1 MRRIVET
8 GKAQRWLI
16 FWALAA
22 ALTIFLAAPSAQAQ
36 STALLTGTV
45 VDSSGAVIA
54 GAQVV
59 CRDTQTGLTYSAAT
73 NADGLFRFPSLPIG
87 SYEVTV
93 SHAGF
98 EKLVRSGLEL
108 LTGHSVDLHLE
119 LRVGASVQLVQVTS
133 AAPVVQPTSSVV
145 QTTVASREIRQLPL
159 NGRNPLQLVT
169 LTPGTFLTYTGT
181 EGNQQENQGV
191 TTNGLRAPDNNYV
204 LDGMEF
210 INREWD
216 GPPALPNPDAL
227 QEFTMK
233 SSNFS
238 ASLSGPGATMLLST
252 RSGTNQFHGSVYE
265 FLRNDATDSRNFFS
279 TAVSPYKQNQ
289 FGATFGGP
297 LRKDKAF
304 VFFSYQATRQIGS
317 SSPSTITVPTAAE
330 RNGDYSASNRVI
342 VNPATGAPYAG
353 NKIPTTSFDALAV
366 KLYSPL
372 VPLPTLSNGLAVLTP
387 NNKTNDDQGLFR
399 FDYNLTSKDHLTARY
414 FGDEYDFRRLTD
426 PFPSIYAQNNYLD
439 QSVLASDTHSFS
451 PTLLFVGSFSFI
463 RTARTQVPTLPE
475 SLQSLGQKAPL
486 ALTTA
491 AESIDLSVNNYFS
504 IFSGG
509 PLIGIPD
516 AFGFNGE
523 TTWTHGKHLVQF
535 GMYVERDWMYSADQS
550 FSAGV
555 DTFNGSRTSSPAV
568 KNSGDSFA
576 DFLLGLPS
584 EFVQDART
592 PQNFRGTQWAP
603 WVQDDWKVLRRLTL
617 NLGLRWEP
625 WLPPYDLLGPASGF
639 DPGVQSHVAPFAPL
653 GLVFSGDP
661 GVRQSMWPAQWNA
674 FAPRAGFAWDVRG
687 NGRTVVRGAFGIF
700 NLTIPLNMIRT
711 SNSGSAFRTG
721 AVDILAP
728 PSFDDPYQ
736 NYPGGDPYP
745 FTEPPLSAL
754 ATFKFPNPLVTTVLD
769 PNSKQGYADEWN
781 FTVERQIKPSLG
793 LSVSYVGNRQ
803 VNVMAT
809 RQVNPAAYA
818 PGATEGNVQSR
829 RLYPAFGA
837 MSDATSNWE
846 HGNYNGLQVSVTN
859 HFSHGLTVLANYTYA
874 KCMDNDSGATI
885 GADAGGGDAFNNKFD
900 PNSGYG
906 RCDFDLTHSANVS
919 LVYNLPQE
927 TRFKGAAGRLLNG
940 WQATSIITARSGNP
954 FTVSTGID
962 QSLTGQPNSDTPNQ
976 VSADT
981 SRPAGANQLQE
992 WFNTAAFVRNTL
1004 GQFGDVGRNTLIG
1017 PGAWNIDSGF
1027 VKLTPITERVRSE
1040 FRVEMFN
1047 LFNHPNFNNP
1057 TANETSGNFGR
1068 ILGASSPRVL
1078 QFALKLTF

>member
-1 MRRIVET
+1 MTRGNSGET
-8 GKAQRWLI
+8 QGRVFLSV
-16 FWALAA
+16 FVVALGMILLPASS
-22 ALTIFLAAPSAQAQ
+22 PAQ

-45 VDSSGAVIA
+45 VDPSGGVMTE
-54 GAQVV
+54 AQVV
-59 CRDTQTGLTYSAAT
+59 CRNTQTGLTYTTTT
-73 NADGLFRFPSLPIG
+73 NAEGLFRFPSLPIG
-87 SYEVTV
+87 DYEVTV
-93 SHAGF
+93 SHPGF
-98 EKLVRSGLEL
+98 EKLVRRGLQL

-119 LRVGASVQLVQVTS
+119 LQVGASVQSVEVTS

-169 LTPGTFLTYTGT
+169 LTPGTFLSTTGT

-204 LDGMEF
+204 LDGMEY

-216 GPPALPNPDAL
+216 GPPTLPNPDAL

-279 TAVSPYKQNQ
+279 TSVSPYKQNQ

-297 LRKDKAF
+297 LKKDKMF

-317 SSPSTITVPTAAE
+317 SSPSTITAPTAAE
-330 RNGDYSASNRVI
+330 RNGDYSKSKRII
-342 VNPATGAPYAG
+342 VNPATGQPFP
-353 NKIPTTSFDALAV
+353 NNMIPQGSFDALAV
-366 KLYSPL
+366 KLYQPL
-372 VPLPTLSNGLAVLTP
+372 VPLPTLSNGLAVLVP

-399 FDYNLTSKDHLTARY
+399 FDYNLSPKDHLSVRY

-439 QSVLASDTHSFS
+439 QSLLVSDTHSFS
-451 PTLLFVGSFSFI
+451 PNLLFVGSFAFT

-486 ALTTA
+486 ALGSA
-491 AESIDLSVNNYFS
+491 AESIDLSISNYFS

-509 PLIGIPD
+509 PLIGLPNV
-516 AFGFNGE
+516 FGFNGE
-523 TTWTHGKHLVQF
+523 TTWIHGKHLLQF

-555 DTFNGSRTSSPAV
+555 DSFNGSRTSSPTVA
-568 KNSGDSFA
+568 NSGDSFA

-603 WVQDDWKVLRRLTL
+603 WVQDDWKVSRNLTL

-625 WLPPYDLLGPASGF
+625 WLPPYDLLGPAAGF
-639 DPGVQSHVAPFAPL
+639 EPGAQSQVAPLAPV
-653 GLVFSGDP
+653 GIVFTGDP
-661 GVRQSMWPAQWNA
+661 GLRQSIWPTDWKS
-674 FAPRAGFAWDVRG
+674 FAPRAGFAWDVQG
-687 NGRTVVRGAFGIF
+687 NGKTVVRSAFGIF
-700 NLTIPLNMIRT
+700 NLTVPLNMIRT
-711 SNSGSAFRTG
+711 SNSGSAFRSA

-728 PSFDDPYQ
+728 PSFADPYQ

-745 FTEPPLSAL
+745 FTEPPNSAL
-754 ATFKFPNPLVTTVLD
+754 KTYKFPNPLVTTVLD
-769 PNSKQGYADEWN
+769 PNSTQGYAEEWN
-781 FTVERQIKPSLG
+781 LTVERQFRPNLG
-793 LSVSYVGNRQ
+793 LSVSYVGNHQ
-803 VNVMAT
+803 LGVMAT
-809 RQVNPAAYA
+809 YQANPAVYG
-818 PGATEGNVQSR
+818 PGATEANVQSR
-829 RLYPAFGA
+829 RLYPLFGA
-837 MSDATSNWE
+837 LADASSSWE

-859 HFSHGLTVLANYTYA
+859 HFQHGLTVLANYTYA
-874 KCMDNDSGATI
+874 KCMDNDSGGTI
-885 GADAGGGDAFNNKFD
+885 GADAGGGDAFNDKFNLND
-900 PNSGYG
+900 GFG
-906 RCDFDLTHSANVS
+906 RCDFDHTNSSNVS

-927 TRFKGAAGRLLNG
+927 NRLKGFAGKLVNG
-940 WQATSIITARSGNP
+940 WQATSIITARTGGP
-954 FTVSTGID
+954 FTVSTGVD
-962 QSLTGQPNSDTPNQ
+962 QSRTGQPNSDTADQ
-976 VSADT
+976 ISADT
-981 SRPAGANQLQE
+981 ARPAGANQLQE
-992 WFNTAAFVRNTL
+992 WFNTAAFVKNTL
-1004 GQFGDVGRNTLIG
+1004 GQFGNVGRNSLFG
-1017 PGAWNIDSGF
+1017 PGAWNVDSGF
-1027 VKLTPITERVRSE
+1027 VKITPITERIQSE

-1057 TANETSGNFGR
+1057 NSTETSAQFGQIR
-1068 ILGASSPRVL
+1068 GASSPRVL
-1078 QFALKLTF
+1078 QFVMKLTF